1 MVALLRLLGGAIGP
15 YVVGAVAAVMATMLV
30 FGGVQTIRLSHAKR
44 DIEKADAITAL
55 AQAKLVQCHDN
66 TAALQASLDGQ
77 NRAVDQMKA
86 DSDKRLQA
94 SSDAL
99 HGAEKGRESAEA
111 RAAKLLALKPAGID
125 ACARMMDADRAVLES
140 LH

>member
-1 MVALLRLLGGAIGP
+1 MIVAEALAFAGKHWRWIVIGVLVAII
-15 YVVGAVAAVMATMLV
+15 
-30 FGGVQTIRLSHAKR
+30 GVQTVRLSHAKT

-55 AQAKLVQCHDN
+55 AQAKLVVCHDN

-99 HGAEKGRESAEA
+99 HGAEKGRESAET
-111 RAAKLLALKPAGID
+111 RAAKLVALKPAGID
-125 ACARMMDADRAVLES
+125 ACARMLDADRAVLES

>member
-1 MVALLRLLGGAIGP
+1 MVALIGLWLKDNWRG
-15 YVVGAVAAVMATMLV
+15 VVGVLAVLAMILIPAKCSYDVGSKRAADRAA
-30 FGGVQTIRLSHAKR
+30 GTISLQR
-44 DIEKADAITAL
+44 
-55 AQAKLVQCHDN
+55 AQLTQCHDN

-99 HGAEKGRESAEA
+99 HGAQKGRESAEA

-140 LH
+140 LQ